1 MISFIF
7 CHDCFYFLQ
16 RPFYDDR
23 EWSYLIGHIRAYPLY
38 YYCLFMLMDCMPFP
52 ICLCWFC
59 FLFLFI
65 AHGLRET
72 IVPRSRSWRWI
83 CPNSSRS
90 LSLSLSNFY
99 FFYFF
104 YFLKKKKKEKRW
116 VGSVTTCIWF
126 CLFLFFFFFLIR
138 SNTRDHTFISLLSD
152 SVDVTVSIN
161 HWILFCVTIV
171 DWETDPPHF
180 KLNGEEPVPYFI
192 WGKIVISHFEIILPL
207 IK

>member
-1 MISFIF
+1 MPNDDLF
-7 CHDCFYFLQ
+7 HFLSWLFLFSAKTLLWWQ
-16 RPFYDDR
+16 RMEF
-23 EWSYLIGHIRAYPLY
+23 YLICHIRAYPLY

-83 CPNSSRS
+83 CPNSSRT
-90 LSLSLSNFY
+90 LSLS
-99 FFYFF
+99 
-104 YFLKKKKKEKRW
+104 KKKKKKKMSRK
-116 VGSVTTCIWF
+116 CNYMHLI
-126 CLFLFFFFFLIR
+126 LFFFFWFLIR
-138 SNTRDHTFISLLSD
+138 SNTRGHTFISLLSD

-180 KLNGEEPVPYFI
+180 KLNKEEPVLYFI
-192 WGKIVISHFEIILPL
+192 RDKIVISPFGTILPL